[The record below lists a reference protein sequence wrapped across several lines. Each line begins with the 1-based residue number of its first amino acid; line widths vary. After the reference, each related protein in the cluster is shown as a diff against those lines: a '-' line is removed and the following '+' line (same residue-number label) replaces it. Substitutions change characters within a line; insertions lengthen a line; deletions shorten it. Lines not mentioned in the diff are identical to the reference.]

1 MAVNKTA
8 FIHNIVPNSTSPQE
22 MVNGSPAVHQ
32 TSPAWV
38 LTFLRWAVRDT
49 LRTEPTSTS
58 NYSTITE
65 PLVVENDCI
74 QLGVAD
80 SKSTLTPTMSATLLI
95 TDINYE
101 TAIAPG
107 DFVFVNILNWESEAR
122 RVAKAARN
130 STAINGIKDGFKG
143 FYKIQS
149 VRKTLSVDPA
159 SGTKRLMVRIT
170 GYAFTEFNNNIY
182 FNPNLIND
190 TSDQNL
196 ELYLTNIKK
205 DWDNLQTQKG
215 LTDIQNILRF
225 LIESFVGTGFPD
237 SGRKTS
243 GYSPISAN
251 THFYMPNGVGSL
263 LGLDDVEAAKDV
275 YNFIFGIQSY
285 SANAQTLA
293 QGMNPSNIQV
303 QNPTKATYD
312 SRFII
317 LGTPVDGATATKP
330 EYWNQVQAWAILN
343 QFTNAP
349 LNELYTCFRVAPN
362 GSVMP
367 TMILRQIPFTTDNF
381 QTMSGYNVT
390 RFMSLPRWNISPAL
404 AFSFDLG
411 RDEALRLNFM
421 QFYGRAVNFPA
432 EFAISAETSAENYVY
447 DIDDVKRNGLKPSV
461 ITSEFD
467 FVGEKGTFR
476 SPGWAKI
483 MGDALIGGHLKMSG
497 TIEFVGIV
505 SPIAVGDNL
514 QFDGVVYHIEQ
525 VSHNAMIQ
533 QNGIKS
539 FRTTVAV
546 SYGMSIYNSADDVR
560 YNEMSNS
567 NAYDD
572 RASDYGHAQIL
583 PGASESQDVIYRPS
597 NTDPTKIP
605 PPEDRSFVQPNTNTS
620 ISKSTRDS

>member
-1 MAVNKTA
+1 
-8 FIHNIVPNSTSPQE
+8 
-22 MVNGSPAVHQ
+22 
-32 TSPAWV
+32 
-38 LTFLRWAVRDT
+38 
-49 LRTEPTSTS
+49 
-58 NYSTITE
+58 
-65 PLVVENDCI
+65 
-74 QLGVAD
+74 
-80 SKSTLTPTMSATLLI
+80 MSATLLV

-107 DFVFVNILNWESEAR
+107 DFVFVNMLNWESEAR
-122 RVAKAARN
+122 RVAQAARN
-130 STAINGIKDGFKG
+130 SQAINRVKDGFKG
-143 FYKIQS
+143 FYKVQS

-159 SGTKRLMVRIT
+159 SGTKRLMVKIT

-196 ELYLTNIKK
+196 ELYLTNLGR
-205 DWDNLQTQKG
+205 DWNSLQTNKG
-215 LTDIQNILRF
+215 LNKIQGILQF
-225 LIESFVGTGFPD
+225 LIESLVGTGIPD
-237 SGRKTS
+237 SGRKTT
-243 GYSPISAN
+243 GISPLSAN
-251 THFYMPNGVGSL
+251 THFYMPNAVGNL
-263 LGLDDVEAAKDV
+263 LGLDTVEAAKDV
-275 YNFIFGIQSY
+275 YNFMFGIQSY
-285 SANAQTLA
+285 SAHAQSLA
-293 QGMNPSNIQV
+293 QGMNPSNIQLSD
-303 QNPTKATYD
+303 PTKATHD

-317 LGTPVDGATATKP
+317 LGTPVDGATVTKP
-330 EYWNQVQAWAILN
+330 EYWNQTQTWAILN

-349 LNELYTCFRVAPN
+349 LNELYTCFRLAPN

-367 TMILRQIPFTTDNF
+367 TMVLRQIPFTTDNF
-381 QTMSGYNVT
+381 QTISGYNVT

-432 EFAISAETSAENYVY
+432 EIAISSETASQNYVY

-467 FVGEKGTFR
+467 LIGDKGTFR

-505 SPIAVGDNL
+505 APIAVGDNL

-546 SYGMSIYNSADDVR
+546 SYGMSISNSSGGVR
-560 YNEMSNS
+560 YNEMTDS

-572 RASDYGHAQIL
+572 RSNDYNHAQIL
-583 PGASESQDVIYRPS
+583 SGVSESQDVTYRP
-597 NTDPTKIP
+597 NNPDPTKIP
-605 PPEDRSFVQPNTNTS
+605 PAGDRSFVQPNTNTS